1 MDCGHHWKKVVG
13 ETMNKVKWITSLW
26 IPLLFTGCVSLSTP
40 KAPAT
45 ITILPTRQM
54 LPSPT
59 NILTKQPLQTITQTT
74 TSTPE
79 LLLTEQVGECRLPCW
94 WGITPGVTT
103 WDNAIKTLE
112 QLKENFREII
122 VSEVDDYIEIDLLD
136 DGGFVWFRRNDTGVI
151 DEIKLSTTPSRSK
164 EYYELMTEY
173 GEPSDVYL
181 FAYQH
186 FQGDYPPA
194 TVILNYAR
202 EGILAE
208 YEFTAKL
215 DEIRNTITIC
225 PIPERQK
232 IQLERKGTTLSF
244 DEIRNFVMGISD
256 FPMLKIEDSTSM
268 TKHDFYLLYNDKNQ
282 TKCFETPLSLWP

>member
-1 MDCGHHWKKVVG
+1 M
-13 ETMNKVKWITSLW
+13 
-26 IPLLFTGCVSLSTP
+26 
-40 KAPAT
+40 
-45 ITILPTRQM
+45 
-54 LPSPT
+54 
-59 NILTKQPLQTITQTT
+59 TQTT

-103 WDNAIKTLE
+103 WDIALKTLE
-112 QLKENFREII
+112 QIKEKYSEITI
-122 VSEVDDYIEIDLLD
+122 KDGYIEMKPPEGGYVEMYRGDDRNIRKIDITTGPLDGFQYYDLL
-136 DGGFVWFRRNDTGVI
+136 
-151 DEIKLSTTPSRSK
+151 
-164 EYYELMTEY
+164 TEY

-194 TVILNYAR
+194 TVILYYAG

-208 YEFTAKL
+208 YELTAKL

-232 IQLERKGTTLSF
+232 IQLKRKGTTLSF

-268 TKHDFYLLYNDKNQ
+268 TKHDFYLLYKDKNQ